1 MVGLKVF
8 SGMVLN
14 HSGRP
19 ETAGIGRGKTASN
32 PGGHRNVKIIGLDC
46 SMTRHPCEH
55 SIVTLADAAELIRG
69 AIAPPGE
76 AEIVLVE
83 QALGRRPQSEQTL

>member
-1 MVGLKVF
+1 M
-8 SGMVLN
+8 
-14 HSGRP
+14 
-19 ETAGIGRGKTASN
+19 A
-32 PGGHRNVKIIGLDC
+32 
-46 SMTRHPCEH
+46 RHPCEH
-55 SIVTLADAAELIRG
+55 SNVTLADAAELIRG

>member
-14 HSGRP
+14 QSGRP
-19 ETAGIGRGKTASN
+19 ETAGIGRGKTVSS
-32 PGGHRNVKIIGLDC
+32 PGGQRNVKIIGLDC
-46 SMTRHPCEH
+46 SMAWHPFEH
-55 SIVTLADAAELIRG
+55 ANDTLADAAEVIRG

-76 AEIVLVE
+76 AEIILNE